1 MNPVNAISFW
11 FARKAQLW
19 LAKKVP
25 VVSSISLHRKNIFI
39 LPTTH
44 GLLFAAATILVFV
57 TAINYI
63 LSLAFAL
70 AFLMVSVFVL
80 SILHA
85 FRNLQHLNVRAAG
98 AEPVFAGE
106 DATFVIL
113 LQRNAGRFHEI
124 LELFFPKG
132 LTSHANL
139 LDGDQERVNVYLPTH
154 RRGLLKAPRLRV
166 QTRFPLGLWCAW
178 STLDLGM
185 SCLVYPAPVASTMP
199 GAVTASHSGKAES
212 THPGTE
218 DFHGL
223 RSYQPGDSLKH
234 VAWKNL
240 ARGQGLKVKQFVD
253 NVDDRFM
260 LDWEMYHGLDTEE
273 RLSRLC
279 YWVLSLS
286 RSNVEY
292 GLRLPGVDIPIGRG
306 DAHRERL
313 LSALA
318 LWNLKVAHDQGREHG
333 GEGTWT

>member
-1 MNPVNAISFW
+1 MFFESLMNPVNTVSSW
-11 FARKAQLW
+11 FARKAQHW
-19 LAKKVP
+19 LARNVP
-25 VVSSISLHRKNIFI
+25 PVSSVFLHRKNIFI
-39 LPTTH
+39 LPTSH
-44 GLLFAAATILVFV
+44 GLLFAAATALIFI

-85 FRNLQHLNVRAAG
+85 FRNLQHLTVKGVG

-106 DATFVIL
+106 DAKFEVL
-113 LQRNAGRFHEI
+113 LQRNDRRQHEM
-124 LELFFPKG
+124 LELYFPKG
-132 LTSHANL
+132 LVSHANL
-139 LDGDQERVNVYLPTH
+139 LSGDQERVNVYLPSR

-185 SCLVYPAPVASTMP
+185 TCIVYPTPIASAMP
-199 GAVTASHSGKAES
+199 GTLTSSHTGRAES

-260 LDWEMYHGLDTEE
+260 LDWAMYQGLDAEA

-279 YWVLSLS
+279 YWVLALS
-286 RSNVEY
+286 RSDVEY
-292 GLRLPGVDIPIGRG
+292 GLRLPGVEISAARG
-306 DAHRERL
+306 DAHRERVL
-313 LSALA
+313 GALA
-318 LWNLKVAHDQGREHG
+318 LWNHQEVREG
-333 GEGTWT
+333 AWT

>member
-1 MNPVNAISFW
+1 MNPVNTVSLW
-11 FARKAQLW
+11 FAKKAQRW
-19 LAKKVP
+19 LARNVP
-25 VVSSISLHRKNIFI
+25 SVSSVSLHRKNIFI
-39 LPTTH
+39 LPTTQ
-44 GLLFAAATILVFV
+44 GLLFAAATVLIFV

-85 FRNLQHLNVRAAG
+85 FRNLHHLTVKGTGAA
-98 AEPVFAGE
+98 PVFAGE
-106 DATFVIL
+106 DATFVVL
-113 LQRNAGRFHEI
+113 LQRNAGRLHEM
-124 LELFFPKG
+124 LELFFPRG
-132 LTSHANL
+132 LVSNANL
-139 LDGDQERVNVYLPTH
+139 LSGDQERVNVYLPTS

-178 STLDLGM
+178 STLDLDM
-185 SCLVYPAPVASTMP
+185 SCLVYPAPVASAMP
-199 GAVTASHSGKAES
+199 GVVTASHSGNAES

-240 ARGQGLKVKQFVD
+240 ARGQGLKIKQFVD
-253 NVDDRFM
+253 NADDRLM
-260 LDWEMYHGLDTEE
+260 LDWAMYPALDAEE

-286 RSNVEY
+286 RSNMEY
-292 GLRLPGVDIPIGRG
+292 GLRLPGVDIPTGRG
-306 DAHRERL
+306 DVHRERL

-318 LWNLKVAHDQGREHG
+318 LWNLKESE
-333 GEGTWT
+333 GEEGAWT

>member
-1 MNPVNAISFW
+1 MSPVNTVSLW
-11 FARKAQLW
+11 FARRAQRW
-19 LAKKVP
+19 LARNVP
-25 VVSSISLHRKNIFI
+25 PVSSVSLHRKNIFI
-39 LPTTH
+39 LPTSH
-44 GLLFAAATILVFV
+44 GLLFAAATALIFI

-85 FRNLQHLNVRAAG
+85 FRNLQHLTVKGVG
-98 AEPVFAGE
+98 ANPVFAGE
-106 DATFVIL
+106 DARFVIL
-113 LQRNAGRFHEI
+113 LQRNDGRQHEM
-124 LELFFPKG
+124 LELYFPKG
-132 LTSHANL
+132 LASHANL
-139 LDGDQERVNVYLPTH
+139 LSGDQERVNVYMPAR

-185 SCLVYPAPVASTMP
+185 TCIVYPAPIASAMP
-199 GAVTASHSGKAES
+199 GTVTASHAGKTES

-253 NVDDRFM
+253 YVDDRFM
-260 LDWEMYHGLDTEE
+260 LDWDMYQGLDAEA

-279 YWVLSLS
+279 YWVLALS
-286 RSNVEY
+286 RSDVEY
-292 GLRLPGVDIPIGRG
+292 GLRLPGVEISAARG
-306 DAHRERL
+306 DAHRERVL
-313 LSALA
+313 RALA
-318 LWNLKVAHDQGREHG
+318 LWNDQEVQ
-333 GEGTWT
+333 EGAWT